1 MFKLALALGRTV
13 RELECTLSVHELAE
27 WQAYDRLDPFGGYRQ
42 DIQTA
47 HLLYAKLGN
56 DDHNISDF
64 LPIDPNPMTDEMREQ
79 YERYKAE
86 QQAQKDAEAL
96 MAMFAKRQAKQVD
109 WVG

>member
-13 RELECTLSVHELAE
+13 GELEHSLSYEELIC

-56 DDHNISDF
+56 DDNTITDF
-64 LPIDPNPMTDEMREQ
+64 LPIDPNPMTDEMREEYEQ
-79 YERYKAE
+79 YQAER
-86 QQAQKDAEAL
+86 QAQKDAKAL
-96 MAMFAKRQAKQVD
+96 MAMFAKYQKK
-109 WVG
+109 

>member
-13 RELECTLSVHELAE
+13 GELEHTLTVDELVE

-56 DDHNISDF
+56 DDNTITDF
-64 LPIDPNPMTDEMREQ
+64 LPIDPNPMNDEMREW
-79 YERYKAE
+79 YEQYKAE
-86 QQAQKDAEAL
+86 QELQRHSEAL
-96 MAMFAKRQAKQVD
+96 MRMFDRLEKA
-109 WVG
+109 

>member
-13 RELECTLSVHELAE
+13 GELETSLSYDELIE

-56 DDHNISDF
+56 DDNTITDF
-64 LPIDPNPMTDEMREQ
+64 LPIDPNPMTDEMREEYEQ
-79 YERYKAE
+79 YQAER
-86 QQAQKDAEAL
+86 QAQKDAKAL
-96 MAMFAKRQAKQVD
+96 MAMFAKHQAKQV
-109 WVG
+109 

>member
-13 RELECTLSVHELAE
+13 GELERGLSYDELIE
-27 WQAYDRLDPFGGYRQ
+27 WQAYDRIDPFGGFRQ

-56 DDHNISDF
+56 DDTSIADF
-64 LPIDPNPMTDEMREQ
+64 LPINPNPMNDEMREE

-86 QQAQKDAEAL
+86 KQAQKDIEAL
-96 MAMFAKRQAKQVD
+96 MAMLAKYQKKQ
-109 WVG
+109 

>member
-13 RELECTLSVHELAE
+13 GELEHSLSYEELIC

-56 DDHNISDF
+56 DDNTITDF
-64 LPIDPNPMTDEMREQ
+64 LPIDPNPMTDEMREW
-79 YERYKAE
+79 YELEKQKAE
-86 QQAQKDAEAL
+86 LQRQMERTL
-96 MAMFAKRQAKQVD
+96 AMFNRL
-109 WVG
+109 G

>member
-1 MFKLALALGRTV
+1 MG
-13 RELECTLSVHELAE
+13 ELEHTLAVDELVE
-27 WQAYDRLDPFGGYRQ
+27 WQAYDRLDPFGGFRQ

-56 DDHNISDF
+56 DEVSISDF
-64 LPIDPNPMTDEMREQ
+64 LPIDPNPMTDEMREAYEQ
-79 YERYKAE
+79 YQAE

-96 MAMFAKRQAKQVD
+96 MAMFAKHQAKQVD

>member
-13 RELECTLSVHELAE
+13 GELENSLSYDEFIQ

-56 DDHNISDF
+56 DDNNISDF
-64 LPIDPNPMTDEMREQ
+64 LPIDPNPMTDKMREA
-79 YERYKAE
+79 YETTKAE
-86 QQAQKDAEAL
+86 QALQKQSEAL
-96 MAMFAKRQAKQVD
+96 MCMFDRLEKA
-109 WVG
+109 